1 MGGLRSFIEGGGMS
15 ECGCNKMDRQKS
27 AETIVP
33 KMSSERQKEG
43 RVESLE
49 QGSVLAGSKRH

>member
-1 MGGLRSFIEGGGMS
+1 MGGLRSFIRGRGMS
-15 ECGCNKMDRQKS
+15 EYQSEKMDRQKS

-33 KMSSERQKEG
+33 KMSAERQKEG

-49 QGSVLAGSKRH
+49 QGSGRAGSKS